1 MKLVEVTD
9 KHTAKEFLL
18 LPVELYKNEKHWIR
32 PLDKDVNNVFDPE
45 KNKYFRN
52 GKLIRWILR
61 DDADKT
67 IGRVAAFI
75 NKKTV
80 NKDNDQPTGGMG
92 FFECINEKK
101 AAFTLFDACKNW
113 LENEGMEAMDGPIN
127 FGDRDKWWG
136 LLVKGFEIDPNYNC
150 NYNLPYYQQLFEEYG
165 FKTYFEQITFVR
177 KVMDPLSP
185 RLREKAER
193 LFQNQKYSFRHMR
206 LKEID
211 RYTEYFRDIYNAAWA
226 SHKGVPQLSLQLAK
240 HLMKQMKPIIDE
252 KIMWFG
258 FYENKPIAFFIMLPE
273 VNQIFKYV
281 NGKMDLIGKLKFVYH
296 KWRKTTKKMFGMVF
310 GIVPD
315 HQGKGVEGAII
326 ETVRRRV
333 QGDYQRYKDFEMNWI
348 GDFNVRMIHVAEQV
362 GGERGKIHKTYRYL
376 FDRSKPFKRMPIIED
391 RREKKERE
399 ATSA

>member
-1 MKLVEVTD
+1 MKLIEVKD
-9 KHTAKEFLL
+9 KQSEKDFLMY
-18 LPVELYKNEKHWIR
+18 PVQLYKNEKHWIR
-32 PLDKDVNNVFDPE
+32 PLDKDINNVFDKD
-45 KNKYFRN
+45 KNKYYRK
-52 GKLIRWILR
+52 GELIRWILK
-61 DDADKT
+61 DDSGKI

-92 FFECINEKK
+92 FFECINDKK
-101 AAFTLFDACKNW
+101 AAFILFDACRDW
-113 LENEGMEAMDGPIN
+113 LKDNGTEAMDGPIN

-150 NYNLPYYQQLFEEYG
+150 NYQLPYYQALFEEYG
-165 FKTYFEQITFVR
+165 FKTYFEQITFAR
-177 KVMDPLSP
+177 KIMDPINP
-185 RLREKAER
+185 RLQEKAER
-193 LFQNQKYSFRHMR
+193 IFQNPKYSFRHMK

-211 RYTEYFRDIYNAAWA
+211 AYTVFFMDIYNAAWA
-226 SHKGVPQLSLQLAK
+226 SHKGVPQLSLQMAK

-258 FYENKPIAFFIMLPE
+258 FYEEKPIAFYIMLPE

-281 NGKMDLIGKLKFVYH
+281 NGKMDLIGKLKFAWH
-296 KWRKTTKKMFGMVF
+296 QWRKTNKKMFGVVF

-333 QGDYQRYKDFEMNWI
+333 QGDYRRYEDFEMNWI
-348 GDFNVRMIHVAEQV
+348 GDFNVRMIHVVEQV
-362 GGERGKIHKTYRYL
+362 GGDRAKIHKTYRYL
-376 FDRSKPFKRMPIIED
+376 FDRTKPFKRMPIIGD
-391 RREKKERE
+391 KRKKNEE
-399 ATSA
+399 ESA

>member
-1 MKLVEVTD
+1 MKLIEVKD
-9 KHTAKEFLL
+9 KQAAREFLM
-18 LPVELYKNEKHWIR
+18 LPVHLYKNEKHWIR
-32 PLDKDVNNVFDPE
+32 PLDKDINNVFDRG

-52 GKLIRWILR
+52 GKLIRWILKR
-61 DDADKT
+61 EDGKT

-92 FFECINEKK
+92 FFECVNDKG
-101 AAFTLFDACKNW
+101 AAFKLFDACKEW
-113 LENEGMEAMDGPIN
+113 LQKEGMEAMDGPIN

-136 LLVKGFEIDPNYNC
+136 LLVKGFELDPNYNC
-150 NYNLPYYQQLFEEYG
+150 NYSFPYYQQLFEEYG

-177 KVMDPLSP
+177 KVMDPLNP
-185 RLREKAER
+185 RLKEKADR
-193 LFQNQKYSFRHMR
+193 IFRNPKYSFRHMR

-211 RYTEYFRDIYNAAWA
+211 TYTEYFRDIYNAAWA
-226 SHKGVPQLSLQLAK
+226 SHKGVPQLSMQLAK

-258 FYENKPIAFFIMLPE
+258 FYEEKPIAFFIMLPE
-273 VNQIFKYV
+273 VNQIFKHV
-281 NGKMDLIGKLKFVYH
+281 NGKMDLIGKLKFAWH
-296 KWRKTTKKMFGMVF
+296 QWRKTNKKMFGMVF

-326 ETVRRRV
+326 ETVRLRV

-348 GDFNVRMIHVAEQV
+348 GDFNARMIHVAEQV
-362 GGERGKIHKTYRYL
+362 GGDRGKIHKTYRYL
-376 FDRSKPFKRMPIIED
+376 FDRSKPFKRMPIIG
-391 RREKKERE
+391 EKKENRKNK
-399 ATSA
+399 SV